1 MRLLQ
6 PVVARAVSR
15 QFAGYHRNL
24 RKNLEAR

>member
-15 QFAGYHRNL
+15 RFAGYHRNL